1 MKHMNMY
8 DKETRAD
15 IEFCATL
22 KQQIRLERD
31 AINGTLTDLQRYI
44 TDSKVLDR
52 VETLIKHSRE
62 LGRLET
68 ALKRKVAV

>member
-1 MKHMNMY
+1 MNN
-8 DKETRAD
+8 KETRAD
-15 IEFCATL
+15 IDFCATL
-22 KQQIRLERD
+22 RKQIRLEWD
-31 AINGTLTDLQRYI
+31 AIGGTLTDLQRYT
-44 TDSKVLDR
+44 TDPKILDR

>member
-1 MKHMNMY
+1 MNK
-8 DKETRAD
+8 KETKAD
-15 IEFCATL
+15 IDFCATL
-22 KQQIRLERD
+22 RKEIRLELD
-31 AINGTLTDLQRYI
+31 AINGTLMDLQKYT
-44 TDSKVLDR
+44 TDPKILDR

>member
-1 MKHMNMY
+1 MNK
-8 DKETRAD
+8 KETKAD
-15 IEFCATL
+15 IDFCATL
-22 KQQIRLERD
+22 KKQIRLEWD
-31 AINGTLTDLQRYI
+31 AINGTLTDLQRYT
-44 TDSKVLDR
+44 TDPKILDR

>member
-1 MKHMNMY
+1 MS

-15 IEFCATL
+15 IDFCATL
-22 KQQIRLERD
+22 RNQIRLEWD
-31 AINGTLTDLQRYI
+31 AINGTLIDLQRYT
-44 TDSKVLDR
+44 TDPKILDR

>member
-1 MKHMNMY
+1 MMI

-15 IEFCATL
+15 IDFCATL
-22 KQQIRLERD
+22 KKQIRLEWD
-31 AINGTLTDLQRYI
+31 AISGTLMDLQRYT
-44 TDSKVLDR
+44 TDPKILDR

>member
-1 MKHMNMY
+1 MNK
-8 DKETRAD
+8 KETKAD
-15 IEFCATL
+15 IDYCATL
-22 KQQIRLERD
+22 RKQLRLERD
-31 AINGTLTDLQRYI
+31 AINGTLMDLQRYT